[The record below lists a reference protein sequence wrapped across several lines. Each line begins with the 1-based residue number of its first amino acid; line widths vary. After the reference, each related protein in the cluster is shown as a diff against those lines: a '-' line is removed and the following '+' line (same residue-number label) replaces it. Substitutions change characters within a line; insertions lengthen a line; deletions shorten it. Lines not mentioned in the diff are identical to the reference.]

1 MNDAPDS
8 PPDATP
14 TAGPADLPTGLP
26 AGLPDSLSA
35 RRGAIRLL
43 AQVLRDGRMLGD
55 GGSGLTGAPAARALR
70 LAGLVLRHMGRADEL
85 LKARM
90 RRQPAAKVR
99 DILRLALV
107 ELFVEGAAAHG
118 VVNDAV
124 AMARMSSKTAKQAG
138 LVNAVLRGLSDGSG
152 RAAWDA
158 LPPPALPAW
167 LRKPLAKSW
176 GRDRLKAI
184 EAAHLAGA
192 PLDLTAKPGV
202 TVEGAQ
208 ALPTGSFRLDGGQV
222 SQLPGYAAGD
232 WWVQDAAAAV
242 PVRLL
247 GDVAGLRVLDL
258 CAAPGGKTM
267 QLAAGGARVT
277 ALDLSQKR
285 LERLR
290 ANLARTGLAA
300 EVIVADALEWGTD
313 APFDAVLLDAP
324 CTATGTIRRHADLAH
339 LRAARDVEAL
349 TELQYRLLDRAL
361 GFVRPGGRVVFCT
374 CSLLEVEGE
383 HQVTA
388 ALKRHPG
395 LRAEAPDP
403 AAVGLPEVAAS
414 AHGLRLLPDLWPERG
429 GMDGFYMAVL
439 MRPEEDQEAGP
450 DARVTP
456 RDTGAGAA

>member
-1 MNDAPDS
+1 MTDAPES
-8 PPDATP
+8 PSDA
-14 TAGPADLPTGLP
+14 AALPTD
-26 AGLPDSLSA
+26 LPDSLSA
-35 RRGAIRLL
+35 RLGAIRLL
-43 AQVLRDGRMLGD
+43 AQVLRDGRRLGD

-70 LAGLVLRHMGRADEL
+70 LAGLVLRHMGRADAL

-90 RRQPAAKVR
+90 RRQPATKIR
-99 DILRLALV
+99 DILRLALT
-107 ELFVEGAAAHG
+107 EMFAMCEAPHG

-124 AMARMSSKTAKQAG
+124 AMARMSPRTAKQAG

-176 GRDRLKAI
+176 GRDRLEAI

-192 PLDLTAKPGV
+192 PLDLTAKPGHI
-202 TVEGAQ
+202 VEGAE

-222 SQLPGYAAGD
+222 SRLPGFEAGD
-232 WWVQDAAAAV
+232 WWVQDAAAAL
-242 PVRLL
+242 PARLL
-247 GDVAGLRVLDL
+247 GDVGSLRVLDL

-267 QLAAGGARVT
+267 QLAAAGARVT
-277 ALDLSQKR
+277 ALDLSEKR

-290 ANLARTGLAA
+290 ANLARTGLGA
-300 EVIVADALEWGTD
+300 EVVEVIAADALEWEPD
-313 APFDAVLLDAP
+313 AAFDAVLLDAP
-324 CTATGTIRRHADLAH
+324 CTATGTIRRHPDLPH

-349 TELQYRLLDRAL
+349 TALQYRLLDRAL
-361 GFVRPGGRVVFCT
+361 GFVRPGGLVVFCT

-383 HQVTA
+383 HQVSA

-395 LRAEAPDP
+395 LRAQAPDP
-403 AAVGLPEVAAS
+403 VRFGLPEAAAS

-439 MRPEEDQEAGP
+439 RVPEPVPA
-450 DARVTP
+450 
-456 RDTGAGAA
+456 